1 MDFNPLEIFRDYT
14 PEYCLICKNA
24 TISCGGFIPTK
35 PLMFGRF
42 SVQKYRE
49 DDPKRKF
56 NSLFCSYLSGL
67 IEGDGTIIVPKTV
80 RSPSGKANYGS
91 IEIAFYARDLPLA
104 VHIQRELGF
113 GSISSQ
119 GVNACRL
126 TIKNAA
132 GLVTMVEL
140 MNGYLRTGVLPL
152 IPCKITPEVQR
163 ETPQY
168 NELEK
173 LLKLRDS
180 SNQVKPRN
188 NPRVIGELSNQSPN
202 HLIVKEVRV
211 VSDS

>member
-1 MDFNPLEIFRDYT
+1 M
-14 PEYCLICKNA
+14 PEYFFCCKNA
-24 TISCGGFIPTK
+24 SIICGGFILTK

-49 DDPKRKF
+49 DNHKRKF
-56 NSLFCSYLSGL
+56 NPLFCSYITGL

-80 RSPSGKANYGS
+80 RSPSDQANYGS
-91 IEIAFYARDLPLA
+91 IEIVFDSRDLPLA
-104 VHIQRELGF
+104 VLIQRERGF
-113 GSISSQ
+113 GSISK

-132 GLVTMVEL
+132 GLITLVEL

-152 IPCKITPEVQR
+152 IPCQITPKVR
-163 ETPQY
+163 GETPQY

-173 LLKLRDS
+173 LLKLRDL

-202 HLIVKEVRV
+202 NLIVKEVRV